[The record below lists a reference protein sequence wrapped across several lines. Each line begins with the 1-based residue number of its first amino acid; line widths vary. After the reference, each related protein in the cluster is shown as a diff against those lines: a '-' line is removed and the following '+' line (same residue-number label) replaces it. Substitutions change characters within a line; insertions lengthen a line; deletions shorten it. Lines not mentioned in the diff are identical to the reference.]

1 MTHSVTDQA
10 WAFGYEVLRLL
21 VWLVVLAC
29 VFVPVER
36 LFALRSKAFFRPA
49 VWVDVGYYFLNSLLP
64 SFVLGLP
71 LAVLASSVHR
81 VMPTSME
88 TAIAESPLWLKLCAG
103 LLLGEVGAYWGHRL
117 THSVPFLWQFH
128 AVHHEAEH
136 MDWLVNTRSHPVDI
150 VFTRLCTLVPL
161 YIVGLGGPA
170 QLSSSTVPMLVL
182 VIGAFW
188 GFLVH
193 ANVRWRFGPFEHL
206 VASPAFHHWH
216 HTRSGPINR
225 NFSSTLPW
233 LDRVFGTYHLPRGQ
247 WPESYGVMPVH
258 ETDAAGVTRTDQHP
272 VRYVAPTS

>member
-1 MTHSVTDQA
+1 MHSIGDQA
-10 WAFGYEVLRLL
+10 WALGYEVLRLS
-21 VWLVVLAC
+21 VWLVVLAAI
-29 VFVPVER
+29 FVPVER
-36 LFALRSKAFFRPA
+36 LFALHPKAVFRRA
-49 VWVDVGYYFLNSLLP
+49 IWADLSFYFLNSLLP
-64 SFVLGLP
+64 SFILGLP
-71 LAVLASSVHR
+71 LAILAAGVHS
-81 VMPTSME
+81 VMPAGLE
-88 TAIAESPLWLKLCAG
+88 AAVAEAPLWLKLCAG
-103 LLLGEVGAYWGHRL
+103 LMIGEVGAYWGHRF

-161 YIVGLGGPA
+161 YVVGLGGPA
-170 QLSSSTVPMLVL
+170 QLSSSTVPVLVL

-233 LDRVFGTYHLPRGQ
+233 LDRVFGTYHLPKGQ
-247 WPESYGVMPVH
+247 WPESYGVSPVH
-258 ETDAAGVTRTDQHP
+258 ETDTAGVARIDRRP
-272 VRYVAPTS
+272 ARDAAPTS